1 MRIDHTVTDVTPAS
15 IISRADFRTYARA
28 VNITG
33 EDDLIDRQLEAST
46 RYVETYIGQSLN
58 ENRMQAIIWDFD
70 DERDMDNGE
79 LRYALPMGPVTSITS
94 VVGQD
99 LEGANTTL
107 TADSDYYL
115 LTGGRLRI
123 PSPTAYSTYTISYVA
138 QLSYVTENIK
148 EAIIKICAELYQ
160 NRGISVTGTIVS
172 NLKADLNSL
181 LAKERTK
188 LFL

>member
-1 MRIDHTVTDVTPAS
+1 MRIDHTVTAVSEANL
-15 IISRADFRTYARA
+15 ISAAEFRTYARA
-28 VNITG
+28 VNISG
-33 EDDLIDRQLEAST
+33 EDSLIERQLETST
-46 RYVETYIGQSLN
+46 RYVETYIGRSLN
-58 ENRMQAIIWDFD
+58 TNTMQAILYEFD
-70 DERDMDNGE
+70 DDRDLDSGE
-79 LRYALPMGPVTSITS
+79 IRYELPMGPVTSITS

-123 PSPTAYSTYTISYVA
+123 PSPTAYSTYTVTYVA

-148 EAIIKICAELYQ
+148 EAILKICAELYQ

>member
-1 MRIDHTVTDVTPAS
+1 MRIDHTLTAVTPAI
-15 IISRADFRTYARA
+15 IISREEFRLYARA

-58 ENRMQAIIWDFD
+58 ENRMQAILWDFD
-70 DERDMDNGE
+70 DDRDLDSGE
-79 LRYALPMGPVTSITS
+79 IRYVLPMGPVGAITA

-107 TADSDYYL
+107 TADEDYYL
-115 LTGGRLRI
+115 LSGGRLRI
-123 PSPTAYSTYTISYVA
+123 PSPTAYSTYTVNYVA
-138 QLSYVTENIK
+138 QMEYVTQNVK
-148 EAIIKICAELYQ
+148 EAILKICAELYQ

-181 LAKERTK
+181 LAKERNK

>member
-58 ENRMQAIIWDFD
+58 QNRMQAMLWDFND
-70 DERDMDNGE
+70 PRDLESGE
-79 LRYALPMGPVTSITS
+79 IRYELPMGPVSSITS
-94 VVGQD
+94 VIGED
-99 LEGANTTL
+99 MEGIATTL
-107 TADSDYYL
+107 IADSDYYL

-123 PSPTAYSTYTISYVA
+123 PSATAYFTYTVNYVA

-148 EAIIKICAELYQ
+148 EAILKICAELYQ